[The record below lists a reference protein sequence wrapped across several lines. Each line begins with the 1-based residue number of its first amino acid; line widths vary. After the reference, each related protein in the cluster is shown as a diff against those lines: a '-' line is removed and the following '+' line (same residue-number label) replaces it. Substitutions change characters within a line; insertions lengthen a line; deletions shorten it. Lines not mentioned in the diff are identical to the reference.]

1 MKANFDAT
9 PRVSATGVSTA
20 AILLMTVA
28 MAASTLFTPD
38 LGHSAGTSTAQ
49 VTQSPGQFETKQS

>member
-9 PRVSATGVSTA
+9 ARLGAAGVSTA
-20 AILLMTVA
+20 AILLMTLG

-38 LGHSAGTSTAQ
+38 SGHSAATTTTQ
-49 VTQSPGQFETKQS
+49 VTQSPGQFQAKKS